1 MTEVKQCMDSIIYY
15 MQSSISSCLSFSCF
29 LSCCPLFHF
38 LAFPLSCPFLDPL
51 KVCHSWGMEYIFTWH
66 DKLKDLL
73 KQEQMSSLFARGR
86 SIKLLAIH
94 VSLSATLVLRV
105 GDINHVAQDL
115 YGHCGSLQTAA
126 WDTNKPSSW

>member
-15 MQSSISSCLSFSCF
+15 MQSSILFGKVTSCLSFSCF
-29 LSCCPLFHF
+29 LSCCPPFHF

-105 GDINHVAQDL
+105 G
-115 YGHCGSLQTAA
+115 GHQSRCPGFVRSL
-126 WDTNKPSSW
+126 WIFTNSRLGYK

>member
-1 MTEVKQCMDSIIYY
+1 
-15 MQSSISSCLSFSCF
+15 
-29 LSCCPLFHF
+29 
-38 LAFPLSCPFLDPL
+38 
-51 KVCHSWGMEYIFTWH
+51 MEYIFAWH

-115 YGHCGSLQTAA
+115 CGHCGSLQTAA